1 MLEERL
7 SGGRSQ
13 REGAKKGKA
22 WEKVRL
28 GPQVAWGFKKKRGGG
43 QNEWEE
49 KVCVGRM
56 EKGQWHR
63 RWLLAGGV
71 TTQMSTRCITLC
83 RFISIQP
90 SPISL
95 RSMFLSVILYFVEA
109 VPFKEGD
116 DKSQH
121 CDGKRARGGNQHQW

>member
-1 MLEERL
+1 MRFQNQDATREAPDLYEGEGSVAEE
-7 SGGRSQ
+7 G
-13 REGAKKGKA
+13 
-22 WEKVRL
+22 
-28 GPQVAWGFKKKRGGG
+28 
-43 QNEWEE
+43 
-49 KVCVGRM
+49 
-56 EKGQWHR
+56 
-63 RWLLAGGV
+63 LLAGGV

-83 RFISIQP
+83 RFISTQP

-116 DKSQH
+116 KSQH